1 MLIDVALVW
10 LPLGTHPAVSTHT
23 EAEGVLVGAACPI
36 VHHALHGDHLP
47 CLLGLAVE
55 VASLLGWKGH
65 GRVLVQSCL
74 KRAPERKL
82 PAFLELS
89 WPTPDPYK
97 SVLWED
103 TERKRQLMETT
114 FLSSWLLRF

>member
-1 MLIDVALVW
+1 MEPEQNKRGYQEVATLS
-10 LPLGTHPAVSTHT
+10 LGLAASRTHPAVSTHT

-47 CLLGLAVE
+47 GLLGLAVE
-55 VASLLGWKGH
+55 MASLLGWKGH

-89 WPTPDPYK
+89 WPAPDPYK
-97 SVLWED
+97 SVGRTQKESD
-103 TERKRQLMETT
+103 
-114 FLSSWLLRF
+114 S